1 MIKMLVYYR
10 KVPDGIGYSDNA
22 KYQIDLSVNS
32 LARLREVIVLNSN
45 SDFGGYITK
54 DAAQN
59 PEFKQMMDEI
69 YRHKQKLHTK
79 QLKSGDLLA
88 PRIHDDFVAKL
99 LAHFSD
105 AYS

>member
-1 MIKMLVYYR
+1 MIKLLVFHE
-10 KVPDGIGYSDNA
+10 KVPEGIGYFQNA
-22 KYQIDLSVNS
+22 KYQIDLAACSHR
-32 LARLREVIVLNSN
+32 RLKEIIKNN
-45 SDFGGYITK
+45 PDSDFCGYITK

-69 YRHKQKLHTK
+69 YKHKQNLHMK

>member
-32 LARLREVIVLNSN
+32 LTRLREVIVLNPTT
-45 SDFGGYITK
+45 DFCGYITK

-69 YRHKQKLHTK
+69 YRHKQNLYTK
-79 QLKSGDLLA
+79 QLKGGDLYTK
-88 PRIHDDFVAKL
+88 RIHDDFVAKL

>member
-10 KVPDGIGYSDNA
+10 KVPDGTGYSDNA

-32 LARLREVIVLNSN
+32 LTRLKEIIKDNPD
-45 SDFGGYITK
+45 SDFCGYIAK

-69 YRHKQKLHTK
+69 YRHKQNLHMK
-79 QLKSGDLLA
+79 QIKGGDLLA